1 MKIPEIK
8 STQVTFAEPFHFT
21 EVKDGMLY
29 LSNGCYIEATHD
41 QDCCEHNY
49 ADFDSIKDTPLMGTL
64 FESVVFDS
72 WEGGIRING
81 YAVNCYS
88 EQNGYYSTE
97 ITFLLREEYGRYLL
111 TFEGDCEMDDEW

>member
-1 MKIPEIK
+1 MEITK
-8 STQVTFAEPFHFT
+8 ASITFKESFRIT
-21 EVKDGMLY
+21 EITEDRVI

-49 ADFDSIKDTPLMGTL
+49 ADFKSLLDTPIMGVTHNTI
-64 FESVVFDS
+64 SFDD

-88 EQNGYYSTE
+88 NQNGYYSTE
-97 ITFLLREEYGRYLL
+97 ITFVLRNGWGTEILSHKGR
-111 TFEGDCEMDDEW
+111 CEMDDSY

>member
-1 MKIPEIK
+1 MEIIK
-8 STQVTFAEPFHFT
+8 TSVTFEESFRVT
-21 EVKDGMLY
+21 EITEDRVT
-29 LSNGCYIEATHD
+29 LSNGCYIEAMHD

-49 ADFDSIKDTPLMGTL
+49 ADFKSLLDTSIMGV
-64 FESVVFDS
+64 EHRIICFDH

-97 ITFLLREEYGRYLL
+97 ISFLLHDPLGRIILAY
-111 TFEGDCEMDDEW
+111 EGCCEMDDSY

>member
-1 MKIPEIK
+1 MEIK
-8 STQVTFAEPFHFT
+8 SVQVTFKEKFFFT
-21 EVKDGMLY
+21 EVKNGVLY
-29 LSNGCYIEATHD
+29 LSNGCYIEATHSY
-41 QDCCEHNY
+41 QDCCENNY

-64 FESVVFDS
+64 FDSVVFDA

-97 ITFLLREEYGRYLL
+97 ITFLLREEYGQYLL
-111 TFEGDCEMDDEW
+111 TFEGECEMNDQW